1 MAGEEALLDEA
12 GQAPWRGKGVCQSVS
27 PLAARMAGRSDAG
40 ATTNPSRR
48 VASSVLEN
56 EPT

>member
-1 MAGEEALLDEA
+1 MAGEQALLDEA
-12 GQAPWRGKGVCQSVS
+12 GQRPLEGQGRVQSVS
-27 PLAARMAGRSDAG
+27 PLAARTAGRSDAG
-40 ATTNPSRR
+40 TTTNPSRR